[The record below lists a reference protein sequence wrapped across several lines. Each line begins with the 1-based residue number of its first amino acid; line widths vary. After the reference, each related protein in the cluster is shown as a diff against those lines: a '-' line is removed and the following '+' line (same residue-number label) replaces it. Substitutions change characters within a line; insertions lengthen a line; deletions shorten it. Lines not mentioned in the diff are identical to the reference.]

1 MATKPTPAPQ
11 SAPQPAPMPDPG
23 PASPHPQMSDPEA
36 IDPGGP
42 DAEVFRHPKPDRR
55 AEAKR

>member
-1 MATKPTPAPQ
+1 MATKPVP
-11 SAPQPAPMPDPG
+11 APQPAPMPDPG

>member
-1 MATKPTPAPQ
+1 MTLKPPHAK
-11 SAPQPAPMPDPG
+11 PQPAPMPDPG

-42 DAEVFRHPKPDRR
+42 DAEVFRHPHERPQGQD
-55 AEAKR
+55 